1 MKKVFPMLFAAALLM
16 SACEK
21 TPDTGKLD
29 DEYLVYTN
37 YDDDTDFAKFTTFY
51 VPDSILI
58 ITGSTTKPK
67 YLYGT
72 PDAEIIIANYVSGM
86 EAAGYVRTWDKA
98 AADLGLQVSYVE
110 ETYKFR
116 YYNNYPWWYGYPWY
130 WNFGYWGNWGGWY
143 WPYSITYSYSTGSLL
158 GELVDLTE
166 PESTSKQLKVVWS
179 SYISGL
185 LNADGTLNTSEVK
198 ESIAQAFSQS
208 PYLKSAA
215 ER

>member
-1 MKKVFPMLFAAALLM
+1 MLFAAVLIVA
-16 SACEK
+16 ACEK

-29 DEYLVYTN
+29 NSYLVYTDGDEN
-37 YDDDTDFAKFTTFY
+37 TDFKKLKTFY
-51 VPDSILI
+51 VPDSVLI
-58 ITGSTTKPK
+58 ITGSATKPK
-67 YLYGT
+67 YLYAT
-72 PDAEIIIANYVSGM
+72 PEADILIGAFVEGM
-86 EAAGYVRTWDKA
+86 NNAGYVRTADKDD
-98 AADLGLQVSYVE
+98 ADLGLQISYVE
-110 ETYKFR
+110 ETYRFR
-116 YYNNYPWWYGYPWY
+116 YYDNFPWWYGYPWY
-130 WNFGYWGNWGGWY
+130 WSYGYWGNWGGWY

-166 PESTSKQLKVVWS
+166 TESTSRQLKVVWS